1 MENLSNIENNKQNS
15 MSLSKSLSK
24 SLTKSL
30 TKEEMKELTEIMWA
44 GRTPKTD
51 TMTTPNTNSNTDSNT
66 DSKLETAEGPK
77 NGYTFT
83 PEAKAARDTIALSN
97 QGLITMV
104 IKNEVNDMGKL
115 DKEDLISYGNIG
127 LMNAID
133 RFDPSKGSAFS
144 TFAVYWIRQRIFRG
158 IYEGRIYDFFA
169 KQSIENARAIEDL
182 SLEKARLEIEN
193 EELGNKVKLLSE
205 TLNSK
210 VQAEN
215 ALNAEREQM
224 HIPSEFPLTG
234 SAQAKET
241 DTITA
246 IADMLFEATGAVIQH
261 PGQAQAIGDPI
272 VVFTAEEGST
282 VVASGSGTVILV
294 DEDVNYGNQ
303 VVIDHGNGYIS
314 YYLNEGTPK
323 VKEEDEVT
331 QGDLIYVIGSENTT
345 LGYQIKQDDAYIN
358 PMDLIS
364 ISG

>member
-1 MENLSNIENNKQNS
+1 MDYFFSKKHKQKKTRYIVFTTNEADGEVKQIKLNN
-15 MSLSKSLSK
+15 
-24 SLTKSL
+24 
-30 TKEEMKELTEIMWA
+30 
-44 GRTPKTD
+44 
-51 TMTTPNTNSNTDSNT
+51 
-66 DSKLETAEGPK
+66 
-77 NGYTFT
+77 
-83 PEAKAARDTIALSN
+83 
-97 QGLITMV
+97 GLYGFLVVLFCV
-104 IKNEVNDMGKL
+104 ILGAM
-115 DKEDLISYGNIG
+115 IG
-127 LMNAID
+127 
-133 RFDPSKGSAFS
+133 F
-144 TFAVYWIRQRIFRG
+144 G

-193 EELGNKVKLLSE
+193 EELGDKVKLLSE

-323 VKEEDEVT
+323 VKEGDEVT